1 MIRKNIRL
9 RKEYLYA
16 KQQEL
21 IEHKK
26 QDSRLKLKHAID
38 NDKRIPTELKKERDK
53 VTKDLEL
60 ADDKTIVA
68 RSHDDDEYEDAKYR
82 DPKLFITTSRD
93 PS

>member
-26 QDSRLKLKHAID
+26 QDSRFKLKHAID

-68 RSHDDDEYEDAKYR
+68 RSHVDDEYEDAKYR